1 VAQYHTYEFLARATG
16 RSAADLGQGK

>member
-16 RSAADLGQGK
+16 RSAADLGQNK